1 MLLTKLHIPPAG
13 NNIVHRSELFEKL
26 NLGLSRKLVL
36 ISAPAGSGK
45 TTILSD
51 WINQY
56 KIPSV
61 WFSLDNG
68 DNDPTVF
75 LSYVISGIQS
85 IHKEFGQSAL
95 RLLNSPNSPSV
106 ESITSLLINEILNIK
121 QSFLLVLDDFH
132 LIKNNEVIQ
141 IVFYL
146 LEHIPAN
153 IHIVIL
159 TRSDPALSVSRLRS
173 QHQLVELRSSDLS
186 FSANDISVLFNKK
199 LKLSLSID
207 DVYSLETKTEGWIAG
222 LQLTALSMQ
231 GREDISGYIQ
241 DLKGDNRYIMDYLM
255 EEVLKI
261 QTDDIKEFLVQ
272 TSILEQMSSSLCNTV
287 LNRNDSQLVLE
298 RLEKNNMFV
307 VPLDEERNWY
317 RYHHLFADLLKQR
330 LQLRGK
336 AIINKLHIKACDWFE
351 QNDMLDFAIGHSLAI
366 RNHKKCIQLIGEVVE
381 KMWENGQHAAILQYG
396 DMLPDELIKT
406 NTEFCLYYSWILI
419 SAGLIQKAE
428 PYLKSAEL
436 TTKKSIQE
444 SDSTSGKINYY
455 KKLLGKIS
463 VAFAYLNSY
472 EEHSEKIY
480 DSCKTALENLS
491 DEDPLWYS
499 WAWFSY
505 GIAHFSNGDM
515 IKSFDAFQKAFEYGK
530 KSGNVYL
537 LSTIISRMAD
547 NEQHFGN
554 YKSAYKKCSE
564 LLGLMR
570 DKGYEGITKT
580 DWRYTSV
587 YLNMAYSHYMWAE
600 IEKAYENVKIAHSL
614 CKKGSDIMLE
624 ASVLLFYSFIQFECG
639 DILGSEKKINEAED
653 IIKQNEVSP
662 YFTYSIVAWKL
673 ARLVKLKQFDQAN
686 NLIMAYDLAYGN
698 EISHVNEPVYLVY
711 ARLLIAEDKFT
722 EAESILSDLYA
733 IIDKGKRSGPMIDVK
748 ISYAILF
755 KTQRNHQKAITS
767 LTEALE
773 LADVQ
778 NLIGFFLFCIDEI
791 GDLIKEIFKPQIAA
805 KTNISA
811 KFILNFKLAIERRE
825 KLRKTDTDGGLS
837 TRELET
843 LKLIAED
850 LTNQEIADKLFI
862 SLQTVKTHVKNILL
876 KLDVD
881 SRTRAVAK
889 AKELGIV

>member
-1 MLLTKLHIPPAG
+1 
-13 NNIVHRSELFEKL
+13 
-26 NLGLSRKLVL
+26 
-36 ISAPAGSGK
+36 
-45 TTILSD
+45 
-51 WINQY
+51 
-56 KIPSV
+56 
-61 WFSLDNG
+61 
-68 DNDPTVF
+68 
-75 LSYVISGIQS
+75 
-85 IHKEFGQSAL
+85 
-95 RLLNSPNSPSV
+95 
-106 ESITSLLINEILNIK
+106 
-121 QSFLLVLDDFH
+121 
-132 LIKNNEVIQ
+132 
-141 IVFYL
+141 
-146 LEHIPAN
+146 
-153 IHIVIL
+153 
-159 TRSDPALSVSRLRS
+159 
-173 QHQLVELRSSDLS
+173 
-186 FSANDISVLFNKK
+186 
-199 LKLSLSID
+199 
-207 DVYSLETKTEGWIAG
+207 
-222 LQLTALSMQ
+222 
-231 GREDISGYIQ
+231 
-241 DLKGDNRYIMDYLM
+241 
-255 EEVLKI
+255 
-261 QTDDIKEFLVQ
+261 
-272 TSILEQMSSSLCNTV
+272 
-287 LNRNDSQLVLE
+287 
-298 RLEKNNMFV
+298 
-307 VPLDEERNWY
+307 
-317 RYHHLFADLLKQR
+317 
-330 LQLRGK
+330 
-336 AIINKLHIKACDWFE
+336 
-351 QNDMLDFAIGHSLAI
+351 
-366 RNHKKCIQLIGEVVE
+366 
-381 KMWENGQHAAILQYG
+381 
-396 DMLPDELIKT
+396 
-406 NTEFCLYYSWILI
+406 
-419 SAGLIQKAE
+419 
-428 PYLKSAEL
+428 
-436 TTKKSIQE
+436 
-444 SDSTSGKINYY
+444 
-455 KKLLGKIS
+455 
-463 VAFAYLNSY
+463 
-472 EEHSEKIY
+472 
-480 DSCKTALENLS
+480 
-491 DEDPLWYS
+491 
-499 WAWFSY
+499 
-505 GIAHFSNGDM
+505 
-515 IKSFDAFQKAFEYGK
+515 
-530 KSGNVYL
+530 
-537 LSTIISRMAD
+537 MAD

-554 YKSAYKKCSE
+554 YKSAYKKCSD

-889 AKELGIV
+889 AKEHGIV

>member
-1 MLLTKLHIPPAG
+1 MLLTKLHIPPTG
-13 NNIVHRSELFEKL
+13 NNIVHRTELYEKL
-26 NLGLSRKLVL
+26 NLGLSRKLIL
-36 ISAPAGSGK
+36 ISAPAGFGK
-45 TTILSD
+45 TTVVSD
-51 WINQY
+51 WIDQNN
-56 KIPSV
+56 IPSA
-61 WFSLDNG
+61 WISLDNG
-68 DNDPTVF
+68 DNDPAVF
-75 LSYVISGIQS
+75 LSYIISGIQS
-85 IHKEFGQSAL
+85 IQQDFGLSAH
-95 RLLNSPNSPSV
+95 RLLNSPNLPSF
-106 ESITSLLINEILNIK
+106 EPIASLLINDLLSIN
-121 QSFLLVLDDFH
+121 QNFLLVLDDFH
-132 LIKNNEVIQ
+132 LIRSNEVLKL
-141 IVFYL
+141 VTYF
-146 LEHIPAN
+146 LERIPGN
-153 IHIVIL
+153 LHFVIM
-159 TRSDPALSVSRLRS
+159 TRSDPVLSLSRLRS
-173 QHQLVELRSSDLS
+173 QHQMVELRSSDLS

-199 LKLSLSID
+199 LRMSISLD
-207 DVYSLETKTEGWIAG
+207 DIYSLKTKTEGWIAG

-231 GREDISGYIQ
+231 GNEDISGFIQ
-241 DLKGDNRYIMDYLM
+241 ELKGDNRYIMDYLI

-261 QTDDIKEFLVQ
+261 QTDDIKEFLLQ
-272 TSILEQMSSSLCNTV
+272 TSILEQMSAPLCNAV
-287 LNRNDSQLVLE
+287 LNRKDSQLI
-298 RLEKNNMFV
+298 LEKLEKDNMFV
-307 VPLDEERNWY
+307 IPLDENRIWY

-330 LQLRGK
+330 LQLL
-336 AIINKLHIKACDWFE
+336 NKEAVIELQNKACNWFE
-351 QNDMLDFAIGHSLAI
+351 QHNMFDFAIGHALANK
-366 RNHKKCIQLIGEVVE
+366 NHEKSIQLIGGVVE
-381 KMWENGQHAAILQYG
+381 EMWETGQHSAILRYG
-396 DMLPDELIKT
+396 NLLPDELIKT

-419 SAGLIQKAE
+419 SAGQIQKAE

-444 SDSTSGKINYY
+444 SDSTNGKINYY

-480 DSCKTALENLS
+480 DSCNIALENLS
-491 DEDPLWYS
+491 DEDPFWYS

-515 IKSFDAFQKAFEYGK
+515 IKSFDAFQKAFEYSK

-537 LSTIISRMAD
+537 ISTIISRMAD
-547 NEQHFGN
+547 NEQQFGN

-624 ASVLLFYSFIQFECG
+624 ASVLLFYSFIQFERG

-673 ARLVKLKQFDQAN
+673 ARLVKMKQFVQAN

-698 EISHVNEPVYLVY
+698 VISHVNEPVYLVY

-733 IIDKGKRSGPMIDVK
+733 IIDKEKRSGPMIDVK

-773 LADVQ
+773 LADEQ

-805 KTNISA
+805 ETNISA
-811 KFILNFKLAIERRE
+811 KFILNFKLAIERRD
-825 KLRKTDTDGGLS
+825 KLRKTDTDRGLS

-843 LKLIAED
+843 LNLIAKD
-850 LTNQEIADKLFI
+850 LSNQEIADKLFI

-881 SRTRAVAK
+881 SRLRAVTK
-889 AKELGIV
+889 AKEIGII